1 MVNVMGGLCDMNIS
15 KDDQAILEHA
25 LHSALANST
34 DYNEIDMYEQLL
46 KKFSAVENKSLDGFR
61 YDYDDSSSL

>member
-1 MVNVMGGLCDMNIS
+1 MDIS
-15 KDDQAILEHA
+15 KDDQAILEQA

-46 KKFSAVENKSLDGFR
+46 KKFSAAGVENNQLDGFR
-61 YDYDDSSSL
+61 YDYDDSSST